1 MLSMRI
7 NIYVCV
13 SFTDA
18 SRKYLYIQD
27 KNLFAFWNL
36 MYEISDGKRTS
47 KKTYLKQ
54 KKMKK
59 ERNSLCKSS
68 TGKKKKKIMKE
79 L

>member
-1 MLSMRI
+1 
-7 NIYVCV
+7 
-13 SFTDA
+13 
-18 SRKYLYIQD
+18 
-27 KNLFAFWNL
+27 